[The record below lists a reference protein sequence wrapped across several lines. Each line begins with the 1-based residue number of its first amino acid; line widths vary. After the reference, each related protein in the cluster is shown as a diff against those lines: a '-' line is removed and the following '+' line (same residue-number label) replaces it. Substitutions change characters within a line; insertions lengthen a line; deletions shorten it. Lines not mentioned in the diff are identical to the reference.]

1 MIGVMRTPAAR
12 ISPRVIFCSRFT
24 AVASG
29 QNLANFL
36 LTVSPYPTVHASNR
50 NDRSDRSK
58 TRPRRPISR
67 RKSALYVDGVDDH
80 GDRSVS
86 HGNSVEHAQAVDHH
100 CHCKA
105 ERRGLGADALSYVA
119 HRTDKKDALDTIPLC
134 RGCRIKSAV
143 SGPICSSRSLDAT
156 ASPKWSTIRK
166 L

>member
-12 ISPRVIFCSRFT
+12 TSPRVIFCSRFT

-58 TRPRRPISR
+58 TRPLRPISR

-86 HGNSVEHAQAVDHH
+86 HGNSVEHAKAVDHH

-105 ERRGLGADALSYVA
+105 ERRGLGADALSTKVNLTSHTEQTKKMRWIQFRYVVVA
-119 HRTDKKDALDTIPLC
+119 E
-134 RGCRIKSAV
+134 SNQQ
-143 SGPICSSRSLDAT
+143 
-156 ASPKWSTIRK
+156 
-166 L
+166 